1 MMCAIYMVFAAK
13 WDSFAKFIKQQSG
26 SMIHNFR
33 FNFQNFLYNQ
43 VIHVLCQMSCKLT
56 DVSVK
61 AKTILIH
68 MLYLKKRIFEA
79 NHSIWVWVPGYAML
93 FFISGEKSA
102 PLFECA
108 AIISRR
114 KKASGQKKRTYI
126 SLANKTIV
134 MCFVCFLSSVP
145 LGIGD
150 VKMGLNM

>member
-1 MMCAIYMVFAAK
+1 MICAIYMVFAGK

-33 FNFQNFLYNQ
+33 INFQNFLYNQ

-68 MLYLKKRIFEA
+68 MLYEKIRIFEA
-79 NHSIWVWVPGYAML
+79 NHSIWVWVPGYVML
-93 FFISGEKSA
+93 SFISGEKSA
-102 PLFECA
+102 QLFECA

-114 KKASGQKKRTYI
+114 KKRQSKKRTYI